1 MELRK
6 EGASG
11 SYGSVL
17 DERSY
22 EGIVAYEL
30 QFDAGRKMPERSL
43 TGTFFSILLDGSYS
57 ETLGK
62 NVAALPPLTTIF
74 HPSGITHT
82 NPIGQSRLRMFSVEL
97 QNQWLEKICESKPP
111 HCSIHLPGSE
121 LSRLTL
127 KLHEEYRNGDRWA
140 PIAIEGLVL
149 EMLAVVA
156 RHKNGR
162 RRRPPAWL
170 PEVTTLL
177 QARFQDNLTIRQ
189 LASEVGVHP
198 VYLSRVF
205 RQFKGE
211 SISDYV
217 QNLRVQFTC
226 QLLTDTG
233 QTLSEIAIAAG
244 FADQSHFTRVFR
256 RLTGLTPGA
265 FRNLLSQRRASSP
278 TNVSVGT
285 IHK

>member
-22 EGIVAYEL
+22 EGILAYEL
-30 QFDAGRKMPERSL
+30 QFEAGRKLPERSM
-43 TGTFFSILLDGSYS
+43 TGTFFTILLDGSWS

-74 HPSGITHT
+74 HPAGFSHK
-82 NPIGQSRLRMFSVEL
+82 NPVGQSRLRMFSVEL
-97 QNQWLEKICESKPP
+97 ENQWLEKICESKPP

-140 PIAIEGLVL
+140 PIAIEGLIL

-170 PEVTTLL
+170 PEVTQLL
-177 QARFQDNLTIRQ
+177 KARFQDNLTIRQ

-198 VYLSRVF
+198 GYLARVF

-211 SISDYV
+211 SIGDYV
-217 QNLRVQFTC
+217 QNLRVQFAC
-226 QLLTDTG
+226 QLLADTS

-265 FRNLLSQRRASSP
+265 FRNLLSQRRASTSTGLSDP
-278 TNVSVGT
+278 

>member
-1 MELRK
+1 MESRK
-6 EGASG
+6 EAFGA
-11 SYGSVL
+11 YGSVL
-17 DERSY
+17 DQRSY
-22 EGIVAYEL
+22 EGILAYEL

-43 TGTFFSILLDGSYS
+43 TGTFFTILLDGSYS

-149 EMLAVVA
+149 EMLAAVA

-162 RRRPPAWL
+162 GRRPPAWL

-198 VYLSRVF
+198 GYLARAF
-205 RQFKGE
+205 RQFKGG
-211 SISDYV
+211 SIGDYV
-217 QNLRVQFTC
+217 QNLRVQLAC
-226 QLLTDTG
+226 QLLADTG

-278 TNVSVGT
+278 TNVSMGS
-285 IHK
+285 IRK